1 MIHFN
6 HTSTFSIGMHVLV
19 GPPRLAAAAAE
30 TGSVSRNGTRR
41 SQPCLAGCTP
51 VPVPCLLSPLT
62 CLCVL
67 SLFITAG
74 KERPLPPPPVCVAC
88 ARLPL
93 LFPLCSLRLPRHF
106 HSSGRCSF
114 FGLGFLRRC
123 SFGSLLLLS
132 SRIAISSHKKEGKL
146 RSARRFV
153 GLRRLITG
161 LVCRIEF
168 FFLSPVAPVSAVGEG
183 LPDTT
188 SIPAF
193 VTAVTKHSAE
203 RDPQRAGDHEDEL
216 QHRDVKSANILLD
229 ENLLAKVSDFGLSKV
244 GPEFDQT
251 HVSTAV
257 KGSFGYLDPEYFRR
271 QKLTDKSD
279 VYSFGV
285 VLLEVICARPA
296 PPFQERWSTSR
307 SGLSSSTEILA

>member
-1 MIHFN
+1 
-6 HTSTFSIGMHVLV
+6 
-19 GPPRLAAAAAE
+19 
-30 TGSVSRNGTRR
+30 
-41 SQPCLAGCTP
+41 
-51 VPVPCLLSPLT
+51 
-62 CLCVL
+62 
-67 SLFITAG
+67 
-74 KERPLPPPPVCVAC
+74 
-88 ARLPL
+88 
-93 LFPLCSLRLPRHF
+93 
-106 HSSGRCSF
+106 
-114 FGLGFLRRC
+114 
-123 SFGSLLLLS
+123 
-132 SRIAISSHKKEGKL
+132 
-146 RSARRFV
+146 V

-203 RDPQRAGDHEDEL
+203 RAGDHEDEL